1 MRYFL
6 DTSALLKRYISEKG
20 SHVVDSLFREEA
32 DRYVSSLGMLECF
45 SNLRRLHEVE
55 RALTEVQYKTLCASV
70 LSDIES
76 GMITITEAM
85 PTDIASAV
93 SILQKQYMTP
103 IDALQI
109 AIALGLGRDT
119 VFVSS
124 DTKLNRIAEQYR
136 LKVLDPMGQD

>member
-1 MRYFL
+1 VRYFL

-55 RALTEVQYKTLCASV
+55 RALTEVQYKMLCASV

-76 GMITITEAM
+76 GMITVTEAM

>member
-55 RALTEVQYKTLCASV
+55 RALTEVQYKMLCASV

-76 GMITITEAM
+76 GMITVTEAM
-85 PTDIASAV
+85 PTDIASAA
-93 SILQKQYMTP
+93 SILQKRYMTP
-103 IDALQI
+103 VDALQI
-109 AIALGLGRDT
+109 AVALGLGRDT

-124 DTKLNRIAEQYR
+124 DTKLNRIAKQYR

>member
-32 DRYVSSLGMLECF
+32 DRYVSSLGIVECF

-124 DTKLNRIAEQYR
+124 DTRLNRIAEQYR

>member
-1 MRYFL
+1 MRHFL

-20 SHVVDSLFREEA
+20 SDVVDSLFREEA
-32 DRYVSSLGMLECF
+32 DRYVSSLGIVECF